1 MTQDFYR
8 EDIFFIAHSPVSGS
22 EQGGH
27 RPGVIVSND
36 LANRYSPNVEVV
48 FLTSQEKKPMP
59 THVPVQCKVPSTALC
74 ENIQTVS
81 KERLDGFVRSC
92 TAEEMK
98 QIDSALLYSLG
109 IRSASVEE
117 APQQAANTPDPKA
130 DIQCR
135 EEIERDLYKNL
146 YEQLLERVMNK

>member
-1 MTQDFYR
+1 
-8 EDIFFIAHSPVSGS
+8 
-22 EQGGH
+22 
-27 RPGVIVSND
+27 
-36 LANRYSPNVEVV
+36 
-48 FLTSQEKKPMP
+48 
-59 THVPVQCKVPSTALC
+59 
-74 ENIQTVS
+74 
-81 KERLDGFVRSC
+81 
-92 TAEEMK
+92 MK

>member
-1 MTQDFYR
+1 MSNNEIEACQKKYKELEAGKSGIYNTIGRLYFEKYKD
-8 EDIFFIAHSPVSGS
+8 SPEGEFADSVN
-22 EQGGH
+22 Q
-27 RPGVIVSND
+27 INKI
-36 LANRYSPNVEVV
+36 N
-48 FLTSQEKKPMP
+48 
-59 THVPVQCKVPSTALC
+59 
-74 ENIQTVS
+74 
-81 KERLDGFVRSC
+81 
-92 TAEEMK
+92 EEMK

-109 IRSASVEE
+109 IRSASMEE

>member
-1 MTQDFYR
+1 M
-8 EDIFFIAHSPVSGS
+8 
-22 EQGGH
+22 
-27 RPGVIVSND
+27 
-36 LANRYSPNVEVV
+36 EVV
-48 FLTSQEKKPMP
+48 FLTSQEKNPMS

-109 IRSASVEE
+109 IRSASMEE